1 MKFIIYFFCTFFA
14 VVFYANWEVSNE
26 YILADTD
33 SVSMILEK
41 LGDRPV
47 NHKLD
52 KNKKN
57 VSAEVGRDLIFNGF
71 SKIKG
76 QKKAKQQSKHF
87 VCTSCHNTKI
97 EDPNLAISDP
107 QARLEYVARNDM
119 PFLQGTTLYGAVNRT
134 SFYNGDYDKKYGKLV
149 DKARYNLREAI
160 QLCAVEC
167 AQGRKLK
174 SWEIESILAYLWEN
188 EYQLSDLNL
197 SPTQRVTIQNA
208 LNGKAN
214 EEKAIKILKS
224 AYLQGSPASFVH
236 PPPDRKMGAKLKGDP
251 ENGKLI
257 YDYSCKHCHADEAY
271 SFFKLDDEKITFDH
285 LNKHF
290 PRYTRYSVYQVARF
304 GTPVMNGKKAYMPQ
318 YTSERMS
325 DQQLE
330 DLRAYVKERSG
341 E

>member
-1 MKFIIYFFCTFFA
+1 MKFVLYFLGAFFA
-14 VVFYANWEVSNE
+14 IILFANKTEVKQYE
-26 YILADTD
+26 LAETD
-33 SVSMILEK
+33 SVAMILEK
-41 LGDRPV
+41 LGDKPV

-52 KNKKN
+52 INKKN
-57 VSAEVGRDLIFNGF
+57 VSAAIGRDLIFNGF

-76 QKKAKQQSKHF
+76 KKKAKQQSKHF
-87 VCTSCHNTKI
+87 VCTSCHNTEI

-107 QARLEYVARNDM
+107 QARLEYVSKNDL

-134 SFYNGDYDKKYGKLV
+134 SFYNGDYEKKYGDLV
-149 DKARYNLREAI
+149 FKARNNLREAI

-167 AQGRKLK
+167 AQGRALK
-174 SWEIESILAYLWEN
+174 SWEIESILAFLWEN
-188 EYQLSDLNL
+188 EFKLSDLKL
-197 SPTQRVTIQNA
+197 SPEQKITVQNA

-214 EEKAIKILKS
+214 ESKAIALLKA
-224 AYLQGSPASFVH
+224 AYLQGSPATFNY
-236 PPPDRKMGAKLKGDP
+236 PPPDRKMGAKLKGNP

-257 YDYSCKHCHADEAY
+257 YDYSCKHCHSNEAY
-271 SFFKLDDEKITFDH
+271 SYFKLDEEKITFEH

-290 PRYTRYSVYQVARF
+290 SKYTRYSVYQVARF

-330 DLRAYVKERSG
+330 DLRAYVKQRSN
-341 E
+341 